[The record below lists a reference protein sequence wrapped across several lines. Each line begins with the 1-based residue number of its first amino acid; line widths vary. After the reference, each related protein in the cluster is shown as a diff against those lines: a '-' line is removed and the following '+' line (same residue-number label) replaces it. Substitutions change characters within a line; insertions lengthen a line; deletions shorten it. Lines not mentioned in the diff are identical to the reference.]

1 MVGQMVPSSTTITPG
16 LLQPEPLSPRQA
28 MAGPR
33 LCRRHWNGHRQ
44 VWLSLWGGGGGGV
57 AAPSLGPLSA
67 SGGYEVRRLRASY
80 RLVAASPLPL
90 DVKYLFLAGS
100 KILLSMAV
108 GQRVVILLFP

>member
-1 MVGQMVPSSTTITPG
+1 MATDRSGSVSGGVG
-16 LLQPEPLSPRQA
+16 
-28 MAGPR
+28 
-33 LCRRHWNGHRQ
+33 W
-44 VWLSLWGGGGGGV
+44 GV
-57 AAPSLGPLSA
+57 AAPSLGPPSA